1 MMNNYLYEAIRT
13 SLLEDIK
20 CIFEYFNEDTENLEG
35 VIVQLNSSRGL
46 GNYLI
51 SNPNKIT
58 EFVEYLSNNLYF
70 SIKLIISKDDDEKFY
85 PLVKN

>member
-1 MMNNYLYEAIRT
+1 MNSYLYEAIRI

-20 CIFEYFNEDTENLEG
+20 GIFEYFNEDTENLEG

-58 EFVEYLSNNLYF
+58 EFVEYLSDNLYF

>member
-1 MMNNYLYEAIRT
+1 MNDYLYEAIRI

-20 CIFEYFNEDTENLEG
+20 GIFEYFNEDTENLEG

-58 EFVEYLSNNLYF
+58 EFVEYLSDNLYF

>member
-1 MMNNYLYEAIRT
+1 MNNYLYEAIRI

-20 CIFEYFNEDTENLEG
+20 GIFEYFNEDTENLEG

-46 GNYLI
+46 GNYLV